1 MSLIKLENVFKSFGE
16 KRVLNGVN
24 LDIDKG
30 ESLVILGGSGTGKS
44 VLLKHIIGLL
54 KPDKGKIFIDGND
67 VTNFSKKDWYKI
79 RKRFGMAFQEAALF
93 DFMTVFENVAFPL
106 KRHTNFSEKEIEK
119 RVLECLELVG
129 LRGNEKLMPSELS
142 GGMRRRAGFARAIAL
157 NPEILLFD
165 EPTTGLDPILT
176 DQIDK
181 VINDLRNSLDVTC
194 ITITHD
200 MVSAFD
206 IADKIAMLY
215 QGEIVFKG
223 SADEFLKSELEVI
236 KKFLKGRICE
246 EKINSK

>member
-1 MSLIKLENVFKSFGE
+1 MALIKLENIYKSFGE

-24 LDIDKG
+24 LEVEKG

-54 KPDKGKIFIDGND
+54 KPDKGKIFIDGRD
-67 VTNFSKKDWYKI
+67 ITNFSKKEWYEI

-106 KRHTNFSEKEIEK
+106 KRHTDLSDKEIEK

-129 LRGNEKLMPSELS
+129 LRGNEKLLPSELS

-176 DQIDK
+176 DQIDT
-181 VINDLRNSLDVTC
+181 VINDLRNSLDITC

-215 QGEIVFKG
+215 EGKIVFKG
-223 SADEFLKSELEVI
+223 TPDEFVKSDLDVI
-236 KKFLKGRICE
+236 KRFLKGRICE
-246 EKINSK
+246 ENIN

>member
-1 MSLIKLENVFKSFGE
+1 MSLIKLENVFKSFGK

-24 LDIDKG
+24 LDIEKG

-54 KPDKGKIFIDGND
+54 KPDRGKIYIEGKD
-67 VTNFSKKDWYKI
+67 VTNFSKKEWYI
-79 RKRFGMAFQEAALF
+79 LRKRFGMAFQEAALF

-223 SADEFLKSELEVI
+223 STDEFLKSELEVI

>member
-1 MSLIKLENVFKSFGE
+1 MSLIKLENVHKSFGE

-24 LDIDKG
+24 LDIEKG

-67 VTNFSKKDWYKI
+67 VTNFSKKDWYRI

-93 DFMTVFENVAFPL
+93 DFMTVYENVAFPL
-106 KRHTNFSEKEIEK
+106 KRHTDFTDKQIEK

-165 EPTTGLDPILT
+165 EPTTGLDPVLT
-176 DQIDK
+176 DQIDT

-223 SADEFLKSELEVI
+223 NPDEFMKSDLEII
-236 KKFLKGRICE
+236 KRYLKGRICE
-246 EKINSK
+246 ENKI

>member
-1 MSLIKLENVFKSFGE
+1 MGLIRLENVYKSFGE

-24 LDIDKG
+24 LDIEKG

-54 KPDKGKIFIDGND
+54 KPDKGKIFIDGKD
-67 VTNFSKKDWYKI
+67 VTNFTKKEWYEM

-106 KRHTNFSEKEIEK
+106 KRHTDLSDKEIEK

-129 LRGNEKLMPSELS
+129 LRGNEKLLPSELS

-176 DQIDK
+176 DQIDM
-181 VINDLRNSLDVTC
+181 VINDLRNSLDITC

-215 QGEIVFKG
+215 QGKIVFKG
-223 SADEFLKSELEVI
+223 TPDEFVKSNLKVI
-236 KKFLKGRICE
+236 KRFLKGRICE
-246 EKINSK
+246 ENIN